1 MEQGRPRRPTVS
13 DVARHAGVSVA
24 QAGRALGGYG
34 YVGEQTRERVQAAAR
49 ELGYSPNVVAR
60 SMRSGSTRSIGFVG
74 SDIANPYFAE
84 AMRGICDVAHREG
97 YETILTNSDERL
109 DLEQRAVRTLL
120 DKQVEGL
127 VVAPAS
133 VIHCDH
139 LADAR
144 AQGVPVVLLDRD
156 LPQLDC
162 DSVVVDN
169 ENAAHAAVTHLL
181 KLGHQRIGLLASI
194 SAAEQPEITPDES
207 QGSWTVL
214 GANRP
219 SIERIRGYL
228 RALAAH
234 GAPVSRDAIT
244 WIVGDRVQEA
254 DAAARRLLRS
264 PWRPT
269 AVFATDNESTRR
281 IFLAAKTEGFRV
293 PDRISLLGFDDLDW
307 TVMVEPQISV
317 VAQSPLLMGR
327 TAGERLFARIKGD
340 RQPKRRIVLPTELV
354 VRASTGAPT
363 EWDGSDEP

>member
-1 MEQGRPRRPTVS
+1 M
-13 DVARHAGVSVA
+13 A

-49 ELGYSPNVVAR
+49 DLGYSPNVVAR

-84 AMRGICDVAHREG
+84 AMRGICDVAHLEG

-133 VIHCDH
+133 VTHCDH

-156 LPQLDC
+156 LPQLGC

-169 ENAAHAAVTHLL
+169 ENAAHTAVTHLL

-194 SAAEQPEITPDES
+194 NAAEQPEITSDE
-207 QGSWTVL
+207 GEGRWVVL
-214 GANRP
+214 GADRP
-219 SIERIRGYL
+219 STERIRGYL

-244 WIVGDRVQEA
+244 WIVGDHVQEA
-254 DAAARRLLRS
+254 DTAARRLLRS

-281 IFLAAKTEGFRV
+281 IFLAAKTEGFKV

-317 VAQSPLLMGR
+317 VAQSPLAMGR

-340 RQPKRRIVLPTELV
+340 GQPKRRVVLPTQLII
-354 VRASTGAPT
+354 RASTQAPA

>member
-1 MEQGRPRRPTVS
+1 VEQGRPRRPTVA
-13 DVARHAGVSVA
+13 DVARQAGVSVA

-84 AMRGICDVAHREG
+84 AMRGICDVAYREG

-133 VIHCDH
+133 VTHRDH
-139 LADAR
+139 LANAR

-169 ENAAHAAVTHLL
+169 QNAAHAAVTHLL
-181 KLGHQRIGLLASI
+181 KLGHQRIGLLASV
-194 SAAEQPEITPDES
+194 SAAEQPEIRPD
-207 QGSWTVL
+207 QGEGRWVVL
-214 GANRP
+214 GADRP
-219 SIERIRGYL
+219 STERIRGYL
-228 RALAAH
+228 RAAAENSV
-234 GAPVSRDAIT
+234 PLPRDAIT
-244 WIVGDRVQEA
+244 WIVGDNAPEA

-281 IFLAAKTEGFRV
+281 IFLAAKTEGFTV

-327 TAGERLFARIKGD
+327 TAAERLFARIKGD
-340 RQPKRRIVLPTELV
+340 AQPKHRIVLPTQLII
-354 VRASTGAPT
+354 RGSTGAPK
-363 EWDGSDEP
+363 EQDGSDEP

>member
-1 MEQGRPRRPTVS
+1 VEQSRPRRPTVA
-13 DVARHAGVSVA
+13 DVAREAGVSVA

-49 ELGYSPNVVAR
+49 ALGYSPNVVAR

-97 YETILTNSDERL
+97 YETVLTNSDERL

-133 VIHCDH
+133 VTHRDH

-156 LPQLDC
+156 LPRLDC

-181 KLGHQRIGLLASI
+181 KLGHQRIGLLASV
-194 SAAEQPEITPDES
+194 SAAEQPEIRPGRGE
-207 QGSWTVL
+207 GRWVVL
-214 GANRP
+214 GADRP
-219 SIERIRGYL
+219 STERIRGYL
-228 RALAAH
+228 RAVAEH
-234 GAPVSRDAIT
+234 GVPVPRDAIT
-244 WIVGDRVQEA
+244 WIAGDHAPQA
-254 DAAARRLLRS
+254 DAAARRLLLS

-281 IFLAAKTEGFRV
+281 IFLAAKSVGFTV
-293 PDRISLLGFDDLDW
+293 PDRVSLLGFDDLDW

-327 TAGERLFARIKGD
+327 TAAERLFARIKGD
-340 RQPKRRIVLPTELV
+340 AQPKRRIVLPTQLII
-354 VRASTGAPT
+354 RASTAAPT
-363 EWDGSDEP
+363 EQDESDEP